1 VEFTGERYVPTQE
14 GQIKYEHLH
23 RYALSKEFAAGKIV
37 LDLACGE
44 GYGTALLAQAA
55 TSVIG
60 VDLSPATIEHARHKY
75 YSQNLTFLVGRCE
88 AVPLPDASVDL
99 VTCFETLE
107 HHDKHEEMMGEIKR
121 VLRPGGILIIS
132 SPNRLTYSDE
142 PNYSN
147 PFHVKELY
155 FDEFKALLDRYFKC
169 TNIYGQRLAA
179 GSFVYTL
186 QESRVAQL
194 KTYSGDLASVGQQL
208 PLLSSPIYFIAV
220 CSDDAI
226 IEPESF
232 SSIYVDPRDDL
243 MKKAELERARL
254 ETVTADLY
262 QQEGLSLK
270 EREKLSAAL
279 SAAVARA
286 AESEAQ
292 QAESAKKVEQL
303 EVVKTQLHQVE
314 VILSQKNEHLSTA
327 FLQIAEKSEQ
337 LSAAHQ
343 EINRVR
349 AKHSSIE
356 GLLRRKSE
364 ELYRKTVELAEALAR
379 ISGFKRQAKAQAEKL
394 ALTRAEAAELEDR
407 ASDLADQLRQRPDVS
422 DLHLQLS
429 HSEAHSRHLSSL
441 LAEARARLAS
451 KKEILNWISTSRSW
465 RSTARLRH
473 WSLGA
478 ARRRARADSVLRGF
492 LDAPAEEATAKGYL
506 EIVGWVY
513 STVAPINR
521 IAAFLDNF
529 PLGTLSHGELRPDA
543 AEAHAPTTKCG
554 FSRTFQLDEFLNGP
568 RLLMVRVTDDVGNTK
583 DFFRTITVKAS
594 AEDVLSDG
602 FPLPRETISKTSETG
617 VASSANN
624 ILIAAKT
631 YLESMS
637 RISLE
642 SFLTSNAEIELPS
655 PDAPKVSIILVL
667 YNRAELTLQCLY
679 SILHSSTDSF
689 EIIIVDNAST
699 DETHRLL
706 GRTRGA
712 QIISNKTNLHYLRA
726 CNQALNLTRGECV
739 LLLNNDAQLVPGS
752 IRAALQTLNGSDDV
766 GAVGGKIILPDGT
779 LQEAGSIIWQDGSC
793 LGYGRGDSP
802 YDPAYMFKRDVDF
815 CSAAFLLTRRELLLK
830 DGGFD
835 EAYVP
840 AYYEETDYCVRLWR
854 SGKRV
859 VYDPNVIVLHYE
871 FGSSSSQRKAI
882 RLQADHQNVFVK
894 KHTDWL
900 RSQQPAKSRNVLVAR
915 THHRAGQRRILFLDD
930 RVPHLELGSGFPRSN
945 RILWELVKM
954 KHDVTL
960 YPTNFPHEDWA
971 GLYRDIPREVE
982 VMLNHG
988 WTRFEE
994 FTRERRNYYDLVFVS
1009 RPHNMAQLGSLL
1021 ANRSAAFGNAKVIYD
1036 AEALFSFR
1044 EIEQL
1049 RIEGKE
1055 PSHAEQQKLVDA
1067 EVKIAENCEAV
1078 ISVSARESREFAK
1091 RGLQRVH
1098 TLGHALSVT
1107 PTQNG
1112 FAERRDILF
1121 VGAVHSGTSPNADSM
1136 YWFSEKVLPLIQQE
1150 LGQDIKLIIAGPTC
1164 SSFHKRLS
1172 NGNVKPLGKVDDL
1185 TPLYNQ
1191 ARLFVAPT
1199 RFSAG
1204 IPLKVLEAA
1213 AHGLPTVA
1221 TFLTGAQLEW
1231 QDEEELLLA
1240 DDPKSFA
1247 NACIR
1252 LYNDPQLWGRLRQ
1265 TALKRVAADCSPEA
1279 FSEALKAIIG

>member
-1 VEFTGERYVPTQE
+1 MEFTGERYVPTQE

-44 GYGTALLAQAA
+44 GYGTALLAEAA

-60 VDLSPATIEHARHKY
+60 VDVSPATVAHARHKY
-75 YSQNLTFLVGRCE
+75 YCQNINFLVGRCE

-142 PNYSN
+142 PNYCN

-155 FDEFKALLDRYFKC
+155 FDEFRALLDRYFKR

-179 GSFVYTL
+179 GSFVYAL
-186 QESRVAQL
+186 RESRAAQL
-194 KTYSGDLASVGQQL
+194 KTYSGDLASVGQQA

-220 CSDDAI
+220 CSDEAL

-232 SSIYVDPRDDL
+232 SSIYVDTSDDL
-243 MKKAELERARL
+243 VKKAEVERARL
-254 ETVTADLY
+254 ETVTADLH
-262 QQEGLSLK
+262 Q
-270 EREKLSAAL
+270 REALLLQRREDLSAAL

-286 AESEAQ
+286 AENEAQ
-292 QAESAKKVEQL
+292 LAESARKSAQL
-303 EVVKTQLHQVE
+303 EVVKVQLHQIE
-314 VILSQKNEHLSTA
+314 ILLSQKNEHLSTA

-343 EINRVR
+343 EIARVR
-349 AKHSSIE
+349 AKLSSIE

-364 ELYRKTVELAEALAR
+364 ELYRKTLELSEALAR
-379 ISGFKRQAKAQAEKL
+379 ISGFKRQAKVQAEKL
-394 ALTRAEAAELEDR
+394 ALARADAVEVQ
-407 ASDLADQLRQRPDVS
+407 DQLSQHPDVS
-422 DLHLQLS
+422 ALRMQLS
-429 HSEAHSRHLSSL
+429 QSEARSAQLSRL
-441 LAEARARLAS
+441 LAGARARLS
-451 KKEILNWISTSRSW
+451 IRKEILNWVSTSRSW
-465 RSTARLRH
+465 TATARLRR
-473 WSLGA
+473 WNLRA
-478 ARRRARADSVLRGF
+478 VRRRAHAASVLSGF
-492 LDAPAEEATAKGYL
+492 LDAPAEKATAKGYL

-513 STVAPINR
+513 STAAPISR
-521 IAAFLDNF
+521 IAAYLDNF
-529 PLGTLSHGELRPDA
+529 PLGPLPHGEPRPDA
-543 AEAHAPTTKCG
+543 AEVQAPTINCG
-554 FSRTFQLDEFLNGP
+554 FSRTFQLDEFLSGR
-568 RLLMVRVTDDVGNTK
+568 RLLMVRVIDDSGNTK
-583 DFFRTITVKAS
+583 DFFRTITVEAS
-594 AEDVLSDG
+594 AEDVLSEG
-602 FPLPRETISKTSETG
+602 FPSPGETNSKGSATAF
-617 VASSANN
+617 ASFAQNT
-624 ILIAAKT
+624 LIGAKT
-631 YLESMS
+631 YLESMAK
-637 RISLE
+637 ISLE

-655 PDAPKVSIILVL
+655 ADVPKVSIILVL
-667 YNRAELTLQCLY
+667 HNRAELTLQCLY
-679 SILHSSTDSF
+679 SILNSSTDSF

-699 DETHRLL
+699 DETPRLL

-712 QIISNKTNLHYLRA
+712 QIIENKTNLHYLRA
-726 CNQALNLTRGECV
+726 CNQALKQARGEFV

-752 IRAALQTLNGSDDV
+752 IRAALKTLNASDDV
-766 GAVGGKIILPDGT
+766 GAVGGRIILPDGT

-793 LGYGRGDSP
+793 LGYGRGGSP
-802 YDPAYMFKRDVDF
+802 YEPAYMFKRDVDY

-835 EAYVP
+835 EAYIP
-840 AYYEETDYCVRLWR
+840 AYYEETDYCVRLWK

-859 VYDPNVIVLHYE
+859 VYDPDVIVLHYE
-871 FGSSSSQRKAI
+871 FGSSISQHKAV
-882 RLQADHQNVFVK
+882 RLQADHQKVFVN
-894 KHTDWL
+894 KHVDWL
-900 RSQQPAKSRNVLVAR
+900 RSQQPAGSRNVLVAR
-915 THHRAGQRRILFLDD
+915 AHHETGQRRILFLDD
-930 RVPHLELGSGFPRSN
+930 RVPHLDLGSGFPRSN

-954 KHDVTL
+954 NHAVTF
-960 YPTNFPHEDWA
+960 YPTNFPQEDWA

-982 VMLNHG
+982 VMVNFG
-988 WTRFEE
+988 WARFEE
-994 FTRERRNYYDLVFVS
+994 FMSERSNYYDLVFVS
-1009 RPHNMAQLGSLL
+1009 RPHNMAQLRSLL
-1021 ANRSAAFGNAKVIYD
+1021 AKRPLACGSAKVIYD

-1049 RIEGKE
+1049 RVEGKE
-1055 PSHAEQQKLVDA
+1055 PSPAKQQALVDA
-1067 EVKIAENCEAV
+1067 EVKIAENCECV
-1078 ISVSARESREFAK
+1078 ISVSAREGQEFTK
-1091 RGLQRVH
+1091 RGMHRVH
-1098 TLGHALSVT
+1098 TLGHALSIS
-1107 PTQNG
+1107 PTQNS

-1136 YWFSEKVLPLIQQE
+1136 YWFSEKVLPLIQQG
-1150 LGQDIKLIIAGPTC
+1150 LGQDIKLIIAGPSC
-1164 SSFHKRLS
+1164 LSFHKRLS

-1221 TFLTGAQLEW
+1221 TRLTGAQLEW

-1247 NACIR
+1247 DACIR
-1252 LYNDPQLWGRLRQ
+1252 LYKDSQLWGRLRQ
-1265 TALKRVAADCSPEA
+1265 RALKRVAADCSPEA